1 MSDAKEMKK
10 VVMLT
15 KENIL
20 GANDLLIRDVD
31 VPEWCGVVQ
40 LRSLP
45 GTERDLFEN
54 TVQKRKVGANLEL
67 KGLKVL
73 LLSLTIIDGEG
84 KLMFSESDLDKLNSK
99 SAKVINK
106 LFEVAT
112 EMNGIGEEAVEELRK
127 NS

>member
-31 VPEWCGVVQ
+31 VPEWRGVVQ